1 MAPIVERFIIHFFC
15 SCGIVL
21 CAFFLLRMI
30 RRRTAWI
37 FLPDEAEQQLFLA
50 ALAVFAVSTLRE
62 AYDVYCGQQLLK
74 AFTDYAS
81 WLLGCGFSVF
91 GLYRISKEI

>member
-1 MAPIVERFIIHFFC
+1 MLHILERALIHFF
-15 SCGIVL
+15 SSSGIVL
-21 CAFFLLRMI
+21 CAYFLLGHI
-30 RRRTAWI
+30 QRRVHFA
-37 FLPDEAEQQLFLA
+37 FLSTLREQRLFTA
-50 ALAVFAVSTLRE
+50 ALCVFAVSTMRE
-62 AYDVYCGQQLLK
+62 AYDVAHSQALLK

>member
-1 MAPIVERFIIHFFC
+1 MAERFVIHFFS

-21 CAFFLLRMI
+21 CTFFLLRLL
-30 RRRTAWI
+30 RRKTSLV
-37 FLPDEAEQQLFLA
+37 FLPSIPEQQLLFS

-62 AYDVYCGQQLLK
+62 AYDVYRGQPLLK

-81 WLLGCGFSVF
+81 WLFGCGFSVF
-91 GLYRISKEI
+91 GLYRLSREI